1 MLFQGRLQEFSTIGD
16 SCFTLM
22 RSLLGDFDFERLQHA
37 NLYLGP
43 ILFVVFVVLAV
54 FVILNMLIAI
64 ISDAYVE
71 VEEDVR
77 NRPHVDLFEDIK
89 DFLMIQLVHSNMK
102 RPLELLRNI
111 IPHTV
116 GRWVDDD
123 AEEPSET
130 TARKDTAIVPLND
143 TGDGAAGDAAGA
155 GSPTKKMKGMV
166 RANTASNLLMSS
178 VKNKSVVSPTKG
190 GGGTGG
196 SLSSEQISQLAAKIN
211 SSLESKFG
219 SIDNKM
225 RKINAEQGEV
235 RKVMAHLIQEVHQ
248 ALSVLKPKQAPTT
261 GNRSPR
267 PQLLL

>member
-1 MLFQGRLQEFSTIGD
+1 
-16 SCFTLM
+16 
-22 RSLLGDFDFERLQHA
+22 
-37 NLYLGP
+37 
-43 ILFVVFVVLAV
+43 VLAV

-71 VEEDVR
+71 VEEEVR

-89 DFLMIQLVHSNMK
+89 DFVMIQLVHSNMK

-130 TARKDTAIVPLND
+130 TARKEAIIPLND
-143 TGDGAAGDAAGA
+143 TGDGTAGDAAGVGSPTKA
-155 GSPTKKMKGMV
+155 GSPTKTKGMV
-166 RANTASNLLMSS
+166 RAVTASNLLMNS

-190 GGGTGG
+190 GGGTCA
-196 SLSSEQISQLAAKIN
+196 SLSNEQISQLAAQIN
-211 SSLESKFG
+211 SSLESKFS

-248 ALSVLKPKQAPTT
+248 ALLSVLKPKKAPTT